1 MKTAVEYLSYMYAL
15 QGAIYQ
21 VDIDKALKM
30 EIEQIVQAYANGQ
43 SDTIKAF
50 KLETNETK

>member
-1 MKTAVEYLSYMYAL
+1 MKTAVEWLVHMYAL
-15 QGAIYQ
+15 KGAIYQ
-21 VDIDKALKM
+21 YDIDKALKM

-50 KLETNETK
+50 KQQEQ